1 MGKTKKGNS
10 VDAEKIRSRLIR
22 VLGDY
27 NRLQANMAEMEN
39 MFLTHVLMPSYQLR
53 DTVRRREF
61 LEEEYKRI
69 RERIKDSKGLETKR
83 LGLRKK

>member
-1 MGKTKKGNS
+1 M
-10 VDAEKIRSRLIR
+10 DAEKIRSRLIR

>member
-1 MGKTKKGNS
+1 